1 VRISGAAPKVELSTT
16 DREITAHA
24 GAVLLRATADAI
36 GLGPAIDAELHLKV
50 RDRGLSE
57 AESILGMTEALALG
71 AKCLDDLEVAR
82 GDRAQEAMR
91 GFGIPPP
98 QTAGRFLRR
107 FCLGHIGQLNK
118 ALREVLHRALSLVG
132 VGEAVTLD
140 FDSTYVRSRSSRRQG
155 ADPTYLKR
163 YALHPLVCFVAGLG
177 ICLHAKLRR
186 GRVHT
191 AKGLLPFVDE
201 CLRRIPDGV
210 AVRARFDSGFHD
222 GKIFEALE
230 RRGVTYL
237 CGVKLNPRIL
247 GVIREI
253 DDWAWVPCIE
263 KDEGEVAEFG
273 YRQADSKVFRRYVVK
288 RIPKNDGEQLDL
300 ESGAYNYWVLVTNDH
315 TSGAPALESEHRH
328 KALVESGVR
337 ELKENFG
344 LEVLRKH
351 QFMANW
357 AWLLILVT
365 ANNLV
370 RLAQLLGAVEPGA
383 DVRAKRFRYRYLVVP
398 GLLVRTGRRLVLKLR
413 SDYPLYDRFT
423 GAFDRL
429 CSIAAGGP

>member
-1 VRISGAAPKVELSTT
+1 MRISGGAPKVELSTT

-36 GLGPAIDAELHLKV
+36 GLGPAINAELHLKV

-71 AKCLDDLEVAR
+71 AKCLDDLDVAR
-82 GDRAQEAMR
+82 GDQAQEAMR

-118 ALREVLHRALSLVG
+118 ALRQVLLQALSLVG
-132 VGEAVTLD
+132 CGEVLTLD

-163 YALHPLVCFVAGLG
+163 YALHPLVCFVAELGL
-177 ICLHAKLRR
+177 CLHTKLRR
-186 GRVHT
+186 GSVHT

-201 CLRRIPDGV
+201 CLRRIPGGV
-210 AVRARFDSGFHD
+210 GVRARFDSGFHD
-222 GKIFEALE
+222 GKLFEALE

-237 CGVKLNPRIL
+237 CGVPLNSRIL
-247 GVIREI
+247 GVIREVE
-253 DDWAWVPCIE
+253 DWAWVPCID

-273 YRQADSKVFRRYVVK
+273 YRQADAKVFRRYVVK

-300 ESGAYNYWVLVTNDH
+300 ESGAYHYWVLVTNDH

-357 AWLLILVT
+357 AWLLIVVT
-365 ANNLV
+365 AHNLV
-370 RLAQLLGAVEPGA
+370 RLTQLLGAVEPGA
-383 DVRAKRFRYRYLVVP
+383 DARAKRFRYRYLVVP

-413 SDYPLYDRFT
+413 SDYPLSGRFM
-423 GAFDRL
+423 GAFNRL
-429 CSIAAGGP
+429 CSLAPGGP